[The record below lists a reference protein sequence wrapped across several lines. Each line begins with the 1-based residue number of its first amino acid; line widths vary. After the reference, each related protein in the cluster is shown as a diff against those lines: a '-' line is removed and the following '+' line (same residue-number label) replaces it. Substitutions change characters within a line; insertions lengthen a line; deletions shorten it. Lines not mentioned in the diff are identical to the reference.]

1 MDTEDLGARLVPA
14 LRVITLW
21 IAGLLVLRWVL
32 QRNGNFLFLLL
43 LAWLLAIAM
52 DPGIRWFASR
62 GLKRGMATGAV
73 MLSLIVLSAAF
84 LAAFGG
90 VLFSQ
95 AASLIQVV
103 PDVDALNNAR
113 IQLDAP
119 LSIRPAEALL
129 PEDLAVPRHRHGQG
143 RHPLLHDLRA
153 DLVAHRAEHRH
164 AVAC

>member
-90 VLFSQ
+90 VLF
-95 AASLIQVV
+95 ARTLEEPAWG
-103 PDVDALNNAR
+103 AR
-113 IQLDAP
+113 IGWTLVG
-119 LSIRPAEALL
+119 LVV
-129 PEDLAVPRHRHGQG
+129 LAVLSWVPFVGGLIVWLFEITALGALVITLWTRFRSPR
-143 RHPLLHDLRA
+143 PVSA
-153 DLVAHRAEHRH
+153 AI
-164 AVAC
+164 